1 MANPSKYNMDH
12 AKRGIA
18 LIINISKYEPNN
30 FNPKLEER
38 KWSEKDVEN
47 LTKTLKYLEFDV
59 KLEENLT
66 KSEIEE
72 RLKQIVSFDH
82 KDFDCFLCVVMS
94 HGNEDNIVTRD
105 NKLISFEEIMA
116 PIKLCP
122 TLENKP
128 KMFFFQACRGENKM
142 NQRPPTSK
150 SRACLSLFSRLLFF
164 QACRR
169 ENKIESRASSA
180 SSTNSSRGERMSD
193 FASSSNLQ
201 SNVNKNIETKF
212 ESESDLLIYFS
223 TLPNHLSWSV
233 DKNEGTIFIKSFCDV
248 FNDAYKNLP
257 NNMSLAQ
264 MITRINKSVSEKRL
278 QVPVPEF
285 RINKEIKFLPK
296 EVSLVF
302 NFSKP

>member
-1 MANPSKYNMDH
+1 MTSKDEKYNMEH
-12 AKRGIA
+12 EKRGIA
-18 LIINISKYEPNN
+18 LIININKYDNPN
-30 FNPKLEER
+30 PYKLEER
-38 KWSEKDVEN
+38 EWSKKDVEN
-47 LTKTLKYLEFDV
+47 LKKTLNYLEFDLDLPQ
-59 KLEENLT
+59 KLK

-72 RLKQIVSFDH
+72 RLKQIASFDH